1 MKEYRFIVRKVQ
13 EATVSHVC
21 TGQETVEEMM
31 KLIEQLPED
40 EIEFSEPEYHLV
52 AISKED
58 FKVSKLL
65 WLLK

>member
-1 MKEYRFIVRKVQ
+1 MKEYKFIIRKVQ
-13 EATVSHVC
+13 EATISHKC
-21 TGQETVEEMM
+21 TGNETVEEIM
-31 KLIEQLPED
+31 KIIEELPED